1 MFFVFKKL
9 KWVNFP
15 NVVIGLFV
23 DFCFLYPLAGELQ
36 VSGS

>member
-15 NVVIGLFV
+15 NVVIGLFL
-23 DFCFLYPLAGELQ
+23 DFCFLYPLAAELQ
-36 VSGS
+36 VSES